1 MKTVKLKLVRRYI
14 IDQVDEMK
22 YLGVI
27 IIVLMG
33 GWIKK

>member
-22 YLGVI
+22 YLSVI
-27 IIVLMG
+27 IIVLLG